1 MDMLSH
7 LLIAGHHHRSHSSYR
22 YKSELAKALMIAGA
36 LLIAGVSAVGKKNGK
51 AEKKTALMVIL
62 ICIGFGLMAA
72 SVVVEVKS
80 QKK

>member
-1 MDMLSH
+1 
-7 LLIAGHHHRSHSSYR
+7 
-22 YKSELAKALMIAGA
+22 MIAGA